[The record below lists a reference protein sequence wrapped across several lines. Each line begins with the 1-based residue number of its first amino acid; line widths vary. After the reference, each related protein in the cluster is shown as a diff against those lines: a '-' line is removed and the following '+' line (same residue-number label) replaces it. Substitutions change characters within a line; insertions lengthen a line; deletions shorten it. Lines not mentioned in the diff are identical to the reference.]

1 MWRFAV
7 IAVAATLALALFL
20 LQAVST
26 AASPSYI
33 LAAAAP
39 QRVLNATAE
48 RREVVVVHTG
58 TVNLTELFLNGTAR
72 PGWLKNIS
80 NPPSTEY
87 CPLQT
92 AACPQLLNM
101 TAYDVHYNSV
111 SLNAS
116 GGGSQPAAAV
126 RAALS
131 WHLALG
137 AAGAALYGYG
147 LYLSACSGPLCRW
160 RRFKAVMP
168 LSVATVLISAALSA
182 ASPFY
187 LALAAPG
194 VWGVAH
200 YYKARRRLALWLS
213 STLT

>member
-1 MWRFAV
+1 
-7 IAVAATLALALFL
+7 
-20 LQAVST
+20 
-26 AASPSYI
+26 
-33 LAAAAP
+33 
-39 QRVLNATAE
+39 
-48 RREVVVVHTG
+48 
-58 TVNLTELFLNGTAR
+58 
-72 PGWLKNIS
+72 
-80 NPPSTEY
+80 
-87 CPLQT
+87 
-92 AACPQLLNM
+92 M

-160 RRFKAVMP
+160 RRLKAVMP

>member
-1 MWRFAV
+1 M

-80 NPPSTEY
+80 NPR
-87 CPLQT
+87 
-92 AACPQLLNM
+92 LLN
-101 TAYDVHYNSV
+101 TAPYR
-111 SLNAS
+111 
-116 GGGSQPAAAV
+116 QP
-126 RAALS
+126 
-131 WHLALG
+131 
-137 AAGAALYGYG
+137 
-147 LYLSACSGPLCRW
+147 P
-160 RRFKAVMP
+160 
-168 LSVATVLISAALSA
+168 
-182 ASPFY
+182 
-187 LALAAPG
+187 AP
-194 VWGVAH
+194 
-200 YYKARRRLALWLS
+200 S
-213 STLT
+213 S